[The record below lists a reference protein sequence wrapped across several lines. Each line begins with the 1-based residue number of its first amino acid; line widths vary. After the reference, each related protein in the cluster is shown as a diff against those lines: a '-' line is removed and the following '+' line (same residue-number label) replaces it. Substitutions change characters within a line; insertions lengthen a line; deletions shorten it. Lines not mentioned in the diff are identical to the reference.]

1 MLQTLQILEVKYGLA
16 PLFFFIAI
24 VAFMFIGSWFGK
36 WRLKK
41 ITKDKVPAIH
51 DDFLTAIFG
60 ISALLIAFSFS
71 IATEHFSQRQNAV
84 LKEVRA
90 ISSAYQITQLLNAT
104 DQLKLQNSILDYLD
118 NEITLYDDW
127 QNLQTLNARI
137 NDQQKRL
144 NKIKSQA
151 IDASLDAPLR
161 TRDLAKSNVFA
172 SIEKMNESFGEQ
184 VSLMKVHPPAL
195 ILRSLVI
202 LIAIVSFLSGY
213 SMVIKKEHDWML
225 AFLFAFIMMG
235 AIFVI
240 LNLEYPNV
248 GSLHLNN
255 TKTQLTE
262 LRNLLQ

>member
-1 MLQTLQILEVKYGLA
+1 VGA
-16 PLFFFIAI
+16 DHA
-24 VAFMFIGSWFGK
+24 
-36 WRLKK
+36 
-41 ITKDKVPAIH
+41 
-51 DDFLTAIFG
+51 
-60 ISALLIAFSFS
+60 
-71 IATEHFSQRQNAV
+71 AT
-84 LKEVRA
+84 
-90 ISSAYQITQLLNAT
+90 
-104 DQLKLQNSILDYLD
+104 
-118 NEITLYDDW
+118 
-127 QNLQTLNARI
+127 QNLAVAERFF
-137 NDQQKRL
+137 
-144 NKIKSQA
+144 
-151 IDASLDAPLR
+151 DASLDAPLR

-184 VSLMKVHPPAL
+184 VSLMKVHPPTL

-213 SMVIKKEHDWML
+213 SMVIKKEHDWVL

-255 TKTQLTE
+255 TKTQLIE